1 MKYNPLLLL
10 ICLRPVMTNFPYREI
25 TVLSAVSS
33 YAIAVYW
40 SSDYIEF
47 DYITTFSLT
56 WIFCFINWAIW
67 KVILYPK
74 FFSPLRHFPSPKGA
88 SWWNGHYSA
97 IAANP
102 TGYPMIEWVNTV
114 PNQGIIR
121 YLGIFNSERLLITSP
136 NALKEVLTTKSY
148 DFKKPSRIFRAL
160 SRLLGVGLILAEGDE
175 HKRQRKNLMPAFSF
189 RHIKNLYPLFWKKS
203 IEVTEAMTAE
213 VRAGGLKYD
222 ELPEFQKEV
231 TPRPS
236 SSDSDTVIEVSD
248 WASRATLD
256 IIGIAS
262 FGRDFNAI
270 RDPNTSLNK
279 TYRKVFKPSRQ
290 AQILGLLNLFFP
302 GWIVAKIPISRNGEI
317 EAAAAVIRDTC
328 RSMIRLKKEKLQSKQ
343 LNDPDILSIA
353 LENGDFTEENLID
366 QMMTFLAAGHETTS
380 NALTWAVYLLSLH
393 PSCQTRLRAEIRA
406 NLPKL
411 NPIELIGS
419 SQIDNLR
426 YLNAVCNEVLRYY
439 PPVSLTMR
447 VAAHETT
454 ILGHR
459 VPKDVTIIVS
469 PWAVNRSKELWGP
482 DVNTFNPERWLPS
495 DTNPHPA
502 DGGATSNYSFL
513 TFIHGPRSCIGQ
525 KFSKGE
531 LACLLAAWVGRF
543 EFELND
549 KREIK
554 EENLQI
560 MGGLTVKP
568 GKGLFMKTK
577 IVDGW

>member
-1 MKYNPLLLL
+1 
-10 ICLRPVMTNFPYREI
+10 MTNFPYREI
-25 TVLSAVSS
+25 TVLTAVSS
-33 YAIAVYW
+33 YAIAVYLP
-40 SSDYIEF
+40 SGYVEYN
-47 DYITTFSLT
+47 YITTFSLT
-56 WIFCFINWAIW
+56 GIVYLICWAVW

-74 FFSPLRHFPSPKGA
+74 IFSPLRHFPSPKGS
-88 SWWNGHYSA
+88 SWWNGQYST

-121 YLGIFNSERLLITSP
+121 YLWILNSERLLITSP

-148 DFKKPSRIFRAL
+148 DFKKPPRVFRAL
-160 SRLLGVGLILAEGDE
+160 SRLLGVGVLLAEGDE
-175 HKRQRKNLMPAFSF
+175 HKLQRKNLMPAFSF
-189 RHIKNLYPLFWKKS
+189 RHIKNLYPLFWRKS

-222 ELPEFQKEV
+222 ELPEYQKEV
-231 TPRPS
+231 TPRS
-236 SSDSDTVIEVSD
+236 SSSESDTIIEVSD

-256 IIGIAS
+256 IIGIAGL
-262 FGRDFNAI
+262 GRDFDAI
-270 RDPNTSLNK
+270 RDPNTSFNK
-279 TYRKVFKPSRQ
+279 TYRTVFKPSRQ
-290 AQILGLLNLFFP
+290 AKILGLLNVFLP
-302 GWIVAKIPISRNGEI
+302 GWIVEKIPISRNGQI

-328 RSMIRLKKEKLQSKQ
+328 RSMIRLKKKKLQSNQ
-343 LNDPDILSIA
+343 LNDLDILSIA
-353 LENGDFTEENLID
+353 LQSGGFTEENLID

-380 NALTWAVYLLSLH
+380 NALAWAVYLLSVH

-411 NPIELIGS
+411 NPIEPIDS
-419 SQIDNLR
+419 SQIDNLQ
-426 YLNAVCNEVLRYY
+426 YLNAVCCEVLRYY
-439 PPVSLTMR
+439 PPVSLTLR
-447 VAAHETT
+447 VTAHETT

-459 VPKDVTIIVS
+459 VPKGVTIIVP
-469 PWAVNRSKELWGP
+469 PWAVNRSEELWGP

-502 DGGATSNYSFL
+502 NGGATSNYSFL

-525 KFSKGE
+525 SFSRGE

-568 GKGLFMKTK
+568 GRGLYLKTK